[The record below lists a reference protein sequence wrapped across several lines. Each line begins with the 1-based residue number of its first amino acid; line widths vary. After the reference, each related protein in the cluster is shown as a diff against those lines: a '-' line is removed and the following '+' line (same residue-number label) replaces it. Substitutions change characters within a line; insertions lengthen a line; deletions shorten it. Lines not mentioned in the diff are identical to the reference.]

1 MKYRLPIVQMIS
13 SYAYV
18 MFQKLKLMLSMFFR
32 SKIQSFIKILNNLV
46 KIYLIKING
55 AFYNRFKK
63 VNNQMKLSKNKKKYN
78 L

>member
-13 SYAYV
+13 SYAYA

-78 L
+78 V

>member
-32 SKIQSFIKILNNLV
+32 SKIQSFIKILNSLV

>member
-1 MKYRLPIVQMIS
+1 MKYRLPIAQMIS
-13 SYAYV
+13 SYAYA

-78 L
+78 V